1 MPARVPK
8 REQATVERAAAIE
21 KAEVK
26 WPSGEK
32 AAGEKLSGKESERRS
47 ERPAAPPKV
56 QVVDTVGAGD
66 TFTAALTVA
75 LIEGKSPQDA
85 LAFAVTAGALACTRP
100 GAQPS
105 LPHRRDVDALAL
117 GGK

>member
-1 MPARVPK
+1 MNAMRLVL
-8 REQATVERAAAIE
+8 ERL
-21 KAEVK
+21 V
-26 WPSGEK
+26 
-32 AAGEKLSGKESERRS
+32 
-47 ERPAAPPKV
+47 PKV

-66 TFTAALTVA
+66 TFTGALTVA
-75 LIEGKSPQDA
+75 LIEGMAPQDA

-105 LPHRRDVDALAL
+105 LPQRRDVDALAL